1 MLKVFPENERVFR
14 ILRSFQSKFEII
26 ITFFEWKKDVNDY
39 YIRNLNFKKLI
50 QR

>member
-26 ITFFEWKKDVNDY
+26 ITFFLMKERCERLLY
-39 YIRNLNFKKLI
+39 T
-50 QR
+50 QS